1 MRRRRSALAAA
12 LGAMAIVA
20 LVPAAA
26 GGRTT
31 MMIEAQSMTGVPA
44 ALTVAQAPIR
54 GVNGG
59 GVPWVVGSAKLE
71 LSTGGSLELKVRHL
85 VIDPNDPVAISRGIG
100 GTNPIPNFRVLVSCL
115 TSSGA
120 TMNVSSD
127 LFPVTTG
134 LGGGSGEIETQ
145 LALPMPC
152 IAPIV
157 FITSPGGAWFA
168 TTGG

>member
-1 MRRRRSALAAA
+1 MRRRRSALAALA
-12 LGAMAIVA
+12 AMAIVG
-20 LVPAAA
+20 LIPAAA
-26 GGRTT
+26 GARTT
-31 MMIEAQSMTGVPA
+31 MMIEAQSMTGVPT
-44 ALTVAQAPIR
+44 ALTGSQAPIR

-59 GVPWVVGSAKLE
+59 GLPWVVGSAKLE
-71 LSTGGSLELKVRHL
+71 LSTGGSLELKVRNL
-85 VIDPNDPVAISRGIG
+85 VIDPNDPVAISRGLG
-100 GTNPIPNFRVLVSCL
+100 GTNPIPAFRVLVSCL

-120 TMNVSSD
+120 IMNVSSEP
-127 LFPVTTG
+127 FAVTTG

-157 FITSPGGAWFA
+157 FVTSPGGAWFA